1 MVKKVFVVPHTHW
14 DREWFFTSDQ
24 AKVYLLKDLKDV
36 LDHLE
41 ASGQYGSFLL
51 DGQSSLIEDYLNWR
65 PQERNRVEKLVKEK
79 KLILGPWYTQT
90 DQYLASGESIINNLR
105 IGMKQSDEL
114 GGHMNIAYVPDS
126 FGQESSMPQ
135 IYQQLGIDDAVLYR
149 GFSLDDTK
157 QSEFTWQGEDGSEI
171 SVFRMAC
178 GYFIGGVVDETKLAQ
193 LMTEEPFKTVVDQA
207 STDNVLFPNG
217 SDMAPLRFDLPE
229 FIERLNQAN
238 KGKFTFEVASL
249 EDYITAVKEAKPE
262 LRLITGEQDCGKDM
276 RVHKSISSSRADLK
290 ALNTKLQ
297 NYLANVVEPVLALGS
312 YFGLPYPT
320 KTLEDLWKKMAK
332 NAAHDSMGNC
342 VSDRVNA
349 DIKARYQKVEDIATA
364 LVEVTLRQI
373 STGVKN
379 DGHPITLT
387 VFNTLPVERGGVVS
401 KRIYSPSRNFKIQDY
416 NGQNIPFEITAVK
429 DVTELI
435 TSSTIQLDPGQA
447 IYLPEKVYQL
457 DVNMQL
463 ANIPAFGYKQL
474 SLLSEQDQEIDLP
487 TRQTGTKIENEF
499 YQISVNVDGSLDI
512 LDKLNNHLYQ
522 KQAILE
528 ENGDDGDSYNYSP
541 AKQDLVSYST
551 AQPHRSQCIQNAL
564 SSKLI
569 IDYDFSVPSDLAARA
584 KGLTDVKM
592 PTQMIVTLDQAS
604 KLIKFELNVDNRLPK
619 SHRLCIDFDSEVVTN
634 TSIADIQFGT
644 IKRPLT
650 KKQAL
655 RDWHQNQGAWQEK
668 PISINTVQSFVAMSD
683 DERGLALIPQGVRE
697 YECIGK
703 DNATIRLTVFRTYGM
718 LGKRDL
724 LYRPGRASG
733 DETVPTPEA
742 ELNQHLSFEL
752 AMTTVQTGYDQ
763 AALASEVKAFETPL
777 QVYQYAEFLNGRLTF
792 PFNPVKRTAD
802 PELSLFKTDDQL
814 VISTVEQTEEGT
826 GYQMRLYNPLFHPE
840 GDKITFNKQPQV
852 VQLVD
857 LLGNKITDLQV
868 DNRTV
873 VLPEIDHAKFMTVYF
888 EL

>member
-41 ASGQYGSFLL
+41 TDGQYGSFLL

-65 PQERNRVEKLVKEK
+65 PQERKRVEKLVKEK

-387 VFNTLPVERGGVVS
+387 VFNTLPVERGGVIS

-463 ANIPAFGYKQL
+463 ASIPAFGYKQL
-474 SLLSEQDQEIDLP
+474 SLISEQDQEIDLP

-512 LDKLNNHLYQ
+512 LDKLNNHLYR

-551 AQPHRSQCIQNAL
+551 AQPHCSQCIQNAL

-592 PTQMIVTLDQAS
+592 PTQMIVTLDRAS

-742 ELNQHLSFEL
+742 ELNQNLSFEL
-752 AMTTVQTGYDQ
+752 AMTTMQTGYDQ

-802 PELSLFKTDDQL
+802 PELSLFKTDNQL

-840 GDKITFNKQPQV
+840 GDKITFSRQPQV

-857 LLGNKITDLQV
+857 LLGNKIADLQV

>member
-36 LDHLE
+36 LDYLE

-65 PQERNRVEKLVKEK
+65 PQERKRVEKLVKEK

-114 GGHMNIAYVPDS
+114 GGHMNVAYVPDS

-312 YFGLPYPT
+312 YCGLPYPT

-349 DIKARYQKVEDIATA
+349 DIKARYQKVEDMATA

-387 VFNTLPVERGGVVS
+387 VFNTLPVERGGVIS

-457 DVNMQL
+457 DVNIRL

-474 SLLSEQDQEIDLP
+474 SLVSEQDQEIDLP

-655 RDWHQNQGAWQEK
+655 KDWHQNQGAWQEK

-752 AMTTVQTGYDQ
+752 AMTTMQTGYDQ

-792 PFNPVKRTAD
+792 PFNPVKRTAE

-814 VISTVEQTEEGT
+814 VISTVEQTEKGT
-826 GYQMRLYNPLFHPE
+826 GYQMRLYNPLFHPV

-857 LLGNKITDLQV
+857 LLGNKIADLQV

>member
-41 ASGQYGSFLL
+41 TDGQYGSFLL

-65 PQERNRVEKLVKEK
+65 PQERKRVEKLVKEK

-114 GGHMNIAYVPDS
+114 GGHMNVAYVPDS

-312 YFGLPYPT
+312 YFGLPYPA

-387 VFNTLPVERGGVVS
+387 VFNTLPVERGGVIS

-457 DVNMQL
+457 DVNIRL

-474 SLLSEQDQEIDLP
+474 SLVSEQDQEIDLP

-655 RDWHQNQGAWQEK
+655 KDWHENQGAWQEK

-703 DNATIRLTVFRTYGM
+703 DKATIRLTVFRTYGM

-752 AMTTVQTGYDQ
+752 AMTTMQTGYDQ

-792 PFNPVKRTAD
+792 PFNPVKRTTD
-802 PELSLFKTDDQL
+802 PELSLFKTDDKL

-826 GYQMRLYNPLFHPE
+826 GYQLRLYNPLFHPV

-857 LLGNKITDLQV
+857 LLGNKIADLQV

>member
-36 LDHLE
+36 LDYLE

-65 PQERNRVEKLVKEK
+65 PQERKRVEKLVKEK

-114 GGHMNIAYVPDS
+114 GGHMNVAYVPDS

-312 YFGLPYPT
+312 YFGIPYST

-349 DIKARYQKVEDIATA
+349 DIKARYQKAEDIATA

-387 VFNTLPVERGGVVS
+387 VFNTLPVERGGVIS

-463 ANIPAFGYKQL
+463 ASIPAFGYKQL

-512 LDKLNNHLYQ
+512 LDKLNNHLYR

-644 IKRPLT
+644 IKRPLK

-655 RDWHQNQGAWQEK
+655 KDWHQNQGAWQEK

-683 DERGLALIPQGVRE
+683 HERGLALIPQGVRE

-752 AMTTVQTGYDQ
+752 AMTTMQTGYDQ

-826 GYQMRLYNPLFHPE
+826 GYQMRLYNPLFHPV

-857 LLGNKITDLQV
+857 LLGNKIADLQV

-873 VLPEIDHAKFMTVYF
+873 VLPEINHAKFMTVYF

>member
-41 ASGQYGSFLL
+41 TDGQYGSFLL

-65 PQERNRVEKLVKEK
+65 PQERKRVEKLVKEK

-249 EDYITAVKEAKPE
+249 EDYITAVKETKPE

-312 YFGLPYPT
+312 YCGLSYPA

-379 DGHPITLT
+379 GGHPITLT
-387 VFNTLPVERGGVVS
+387 VFNTLPVERGGVIS

-463 ANIPAFGYKQL
+463 ASIPAFGYKQL
-474 SLLSEQDQEIDLP
+474 SLVSEQDQEIDLP

-512 LDKLNNHLYQ
+512 LDKLNNHLYR

-655 RDWHQNQGAWQEK
+655 KDWHENQGAWQEK

-752 AMTTVQTGYDQ
+752 AMTTMQTGYDQ

-792 PFNPVKRTAD
+792 PFNPAKRTAD
-802 PELSLFKTDDQL
+802 PELSLFKTDDKL

-826 GYQMRLYNPLFHPE
+826 GYQMRLYNPLFHPV

-857 LLGNKITDLQV
+857 LLGNKIADLQV

>member
-249 EDYITAVKEAKPE
+249 EDYITTVKEANPE

-312 YFGLPYPT
+312 YFGLPYPA

-474 SLLSEQDQEIDLP
+474 SLVSEQDQEIDLP

-655 RDWHQNQGAWQEK
+655 KDWHQNQGAWQEK

-752 AMTTVQTGYDQ
+752 AMTTMQTGYDQ

-802 PELSLFKTDDQL
+802 PELSLFKTDNQL

-826 GYQMRLYNPLFHPE
+826 GYQMRLYNPLFHPV

-857 LLGNKITDLQV
+857 LLGNKIADLQV

>member
-41 ASGQYGSFLL
+41 TDGQYGSFLL

-65 PQERNRVEKLVKEK
+65 PQERKRVEKLVKEK

-238 KGKFTFEVASL
+238 KGKFTFKVASL

-463 ANIPAFGYKQL
+463 ASIPAFGYKQL

-499 YQISVNVDGSLDI
+499 YQVSVNVDGSLDI
-512 LDKLNNHLYQ
+512 LDKLNNHLYR

-551 AQPHRSQCIQNAL
+551 AQPHRSQFIQNGL

-655 RDWHQNQGAWQEK
+655 KDWHQNQGAWQEK

-683 DERGLALIPQGVRE
+683 DKRGLALIPQGVRE

-752 AMTTVQTGYDQ
+752 AMTTMQTGYDQ

-826 GYQMRLYNPLFHPE
+826 GYQMRLYNPLFHPV

-857 LLGNKITDLQV
+857 LLGNKIADLQV

>member
-297 NYLANVVEPVLALGS
+297 NYLANVVEPLLALGS
-312 YFGLPYPT
+312 YFGLPYPN

-387 VFNTLPVERGGVVS
+387 VFNTLPVERGGVIS
-401 KRIYSPSRNFKIQDY
+401 KRIYCPSRNFKIQDY

-463 ANIPAFGYKQL
+463 TNIPAFGYKQL
-474 SLLSEQDQEIDLP
+474 SLVSEQDQEIDLP

-703 DNATIRLTVFRTYGM
+703 DKATIRLTVFRTYGM

-752 AMTTVQTGYDQ
+752 TMTTMQTGYDQ

-802 PELSLFKTDDQL
+802 PELSLFKTDDKL

>member
-65 PQERNRVEKLVKEK
+65 PQERKRVEKLVKEK

-114 GGHMNIAYVPDS
+114 GGHMNVAYVPDS

-249 EDYITAVKEAKPE
+249 EDYITAVKEANPE

-312 YFGLPYPT
+312 YFGLPYPA

-387 VFNTLPVERGGVVS
+387 VFNTLPVERGGVIS

-474 SLLSEQDQEIDLP
+474 SLVSEQDQEIDLP

-752 AMTTVQTGYDQ
+752 AMTTMQTGYDQ

-802 PELSLFKTDDQL
+802 PELSLFKTDDKL

-826 GYQMRLYNPLFHPE
+826 GYQMRLYNPLFHPV

-857 LLGNKITDLQV
+857 LLGNKIADLQV

>member
-114 GGHMNIAYVPDS
+114 GGHMNVAYVPDS

-249 EDYITAVKEAKPE
+249 EDYITAVKEANPE

-312 YFGLPYPT
+312 YFGLPYPA

-387 VFNTLPVERGGVVS
+387 VFNTLPVERGGVIS

-463 ANIPAFGYKQL
+463 ASIPAFGYKQL
-474 SLLSEQDQEIDLP
+474 SLVSEQDQEIDLP

-655 RDWHQNQGAWQEK
+655 KDWHQNQGAWQEK

-752 AMTTVQTGYDQ
+752 AMTTMQTGYDQ

-802 PELSLFKTDDQL
+802 PELSLFKTDDKL

-826 GYQMRLYNPLFHPE
+826 GYQMRLYNPLFHPV

>member
-65 PQERNRVEKLVKEK
+65 PQERKRVEKLVKEK

-238 KGKFTFEVASL
+238 KGKFTFEIASL

-312 YFGLPYPT
+312 YFGLPYPA

-387 VFNTLPVERGGVVS
+387 VFNTLPVERGGVLS

-474 SLLSEQDQEIDLP
+474 SLVSEQDQEIDLP
-487 TRQTGTKIENEF
+487 TRQTGIKIENEF

-634 TSIADIQFGT
+634 TTIADIQFGT

-655 RDWHQNQGAWQEK
+655 KDWHQNQGAWQEK

-683 DERGLALIPQGVRE
+683 DERGIALIPQGVRE

-733 DETVPTPEA
+733 DETVPTPVA

-752 AMTTVQTGYDQ
+752 AMTTMQTGYDQ

-792 PFNPVKRTAD
+792 PFNPVERTTE

-826 GYQMRLYNPLFHPE
+826 GYQMRLYNPLFHPV

-857 LLGNKITDLQV
+857 LLGNKIVDLQV

-873 VLPEIDHAKFMTVYF
+873 VLPEINHAKFMTVYF

>member
-65 PQERNRVEKLVKEK
+65 PQERKRVEKLVKEK

-135 IYQQLGIDDAVLYR
+135 IYQQLGINDAVLYR

-249 EDYITAVKEAKPE
+249 EDYIAAVKEAKPE

-320 KTLEDLWKKMAK
+320 KALEDLWKKMAK

-349 DIKARYQKVEDIATA
+349 DIKARYQKAEDIATA

-463 ANIPAFGYKQL
+463 ASIPAFGYKQL
-474 SLLSEQDQEIDLP
+474 SLVSEQDQEIDLP

-512 LDKLNNHLYQ
+512 LDKLNNHLYR

-655 RDWHQNQGAWQEK
+655 KDWHQNQGAWQEK

-752 AMTTVQTGYDQ
+752 AMTTMQTGYDQ

-802 PELSLFKTDDQL
+802 PELSLFKTDDKL

-826 GYQMRLYNPLFHPE
+826 GYQMRLYNPLFHPV

-857 LLGNKITDLQV
+857 LLGNKIADLQV

>member
-114 GGHMNIAYVPDS
+114 GGHMNVAYVPDS

-297 NYLANVVEPVLALGS
+297 NYLANVVEPLLALGS

-512 LDKLNNHLYQ
+512 LDKLNNHLYR

-655 RDWHQNQGAWQEK
+655 KDWHQNQGAWQEK
-668 PISINTVQSFVAMSD
+668 PISINTVQSFVAMSA

-752 AMTTVQTGYDQ
+752 AMTTMQTGYDQ

-802 PELSLFKTDDQL
+802 PELSLFKTDDKL

>member
-65 PQERNRVEKLVKEK
+65 PQERKRVEKLVKEK

-114 GGHMNIAYVPDS
+114 GGHMNVAYVPDS

-312 YFGLPYPT
+312 YFGIPYPT

-349 DIKARYQKVEDIATA
+349 DIKARYQKAEDIATA

-387 VFNTLPVERGGVVS
+387 VFNTLPVERGGVIS
-401 KRIYSPSRNFKIQDY
+401 KRIYSPSRKFKIQDY

-457 DVNMQL
+457 DVNIRL
-463 ANIPAFGYKQL
+463 ASIPAFGYKQL
-474 SLLSEQDQEIDLP
+474 SLVSEQDQEIDLP

-512 LDKLNNHLYQ
+512 LDKLNNHLYR

-644 IKRPLT
+644 IKRPLK

-655 RDWHQNQGAWQEK
+655 KDWHQNQGAWQEK

-683 DERGLALIPQGVRE
+683 HERGLALIPQGVRE

-752 AMTTVQTGYDQ
+752 AMTTMQTGYDQ

-826 GYQMRLYNPLFHPE
+826 GYQMRLYNPLFHPV

-857 LLGNKITDLQV
+857 LLGNKIADLQV

-873 VLPEIDHAKFMTVYF
+873 VLPEINHAKFMTVYF

>member
-36 LDHLE
+36 LDYLE

-65 PQERNRVEKLVKEK
+65 PQERKRVEKLVKEK

-105 IGMKQSDEL
+105 MGMKQSDEL
-114 GGHMNIAYVPDS
+114 GGHMNVAYVPDS

-297 NYLANVVEPVLALGS
+297 NYLANVVEPVLALGN
-312 YFGLPYPT
+312 YCGLPYPT

-349 DIKARYQKVEDIATA
+349 DIKARYQKVEDMATA

-387 VFNTLPVERGGVVS
+387 VFNTLPVERGGVIS

-474 SLLSEQDQEIDLP
+474 SLVSEQDQEIDLP

-604 KLIKFELNVDNRLPK
+604 KLIKFELNVDNRLPR

-655 RDWHQNQGAWQEK
+655 KDWHQNQGAWQEK

-683 DERGLALIPQGVRE
+683 DERGLVLIPQGVRE

-752 AMTTVQTGYDQ
+752 AMTTMQTGYDQ

-802 PELSLFKTDDQL
+802 PELSLFKTDNQL

-826 GYQMRLYNPLFHPE
+826 GYQMRLYNPLFHPV

-857 LLGNKITDLQV
+857 LLGNKIADLQV

>member
-65 PQERNRVEKLVKEK
+65 PQERKRVEKLVKEK

-135 IYQQLGIDDAVLYR
+135 IYQQLGINDAVLYR

-401 KRIYSPSRNFKIQDY
+401 KRVYSPSRNFKIQDS
-416 NGQNIPFEITAVK
+416 NGQNISFEITAVK

-463 ANIPAFGYKQL
+463 ASIPAFGYKQL
-474 SLLSEQDQEIDLP
+474 SLISEQDQEIDLP

-512 LDKLNNHLYQ
+512 LDKLNNHLYR

-592 PTQMIVTLDQAS
+592 PTQMIVTLDRES

-752 AMTTVQTGYDQ
+752 AMTTMQTGYDQ

-814 VISTVEQTEEGT
+814 VVSTVEQTEEGT
-826 GYQMRLYNPLFHPE
+826 GYQMRLYNPLFHPV

-857 LLGNKITDLQV
+857 LLGNKIADLEV

>member
-36 LDHLE
+36 LDYLE

-65 PQERNRVEKLVKEK
+65 PQERKRVEKLVKEK

-114 GGHMNIAYVPDS
+114 GGHMNVAYVPDS

-171 SVFRMAC
+171 SVFRLAC

-312 YFGLPYPT
+312 YFGLPYPS

-387 VFNTLPVERGGVVS
+387 VFNTLPVERGGVIG

-457 DVNMQL
+457 DVNLRL

-474 SLLSEQDQEIDLP
+474 SLVSEQDQEIDLP

-512 LDKLNNHLYQ
+512 LDKLNNHLYR

-592 PTQMIVTLDQAS
+592 PTQMIVTLDRAS

-718 LGKRDL
+718 LGKRAL

-752 AMTTVQTGYDQ
+752 AMTTMQTGYDQ

>member
-65 PQERNRVEKLVKEK
+65 PQERKRVEKLVKEK

-474 SLLSEQDQEIDLP
+474 SLVSEQDQEIDLP

-512 LDKLNNHLYQ
+512 LDKLNNHLYR

-551 AQPHRSQCIQNAL
+551 AQPHRSQCIKNAL

-592 PTQMIVTLDQAS
+592 PTQMIVTLDRES

-619 SHRLCIDFDSEVVTN
+619 SHRLCIDFDSEVATN

-718 LGKRDL
+718 LGKCDL

-742 ELNQHLSFEL
+742 ELNQHLTFEL
-752 AMTTVQTGYDQ
+752 AMTTMQTGYDQ
-763 AALASEVKAFETPL
+763 AALASEVKAFEIPL

-814 VISTVEQTEEGT
+814 VVSTVEQTEEGT
-826 GYQMRLYNPLFHPE
+826 GYQMRLYNPLFHPA

-857 LLGNKITDLQV
+857 LLGNKIADLQV

>member
-41 ASGQYGSFLL
+41 TDGQYGSFLL
-51 DGQSSLIEDYLNWR
+51 DGQSSLIEDYLNWC
-65 PQERNRVEKLVKEK
+65 PQERKRVEKLVKEK

-297 NYLANVVEPVLALGS
+297 NYLANVVEPLLALGS

-379 DGHPITLT
+379 DSHPITLT

-416 NGQNIPFEITAVK
+416 NGQNIPFEITAAK

-457 DVNMQL
+457 DVNIQL

-512 LDKLNNHLYQ
+512 LDKLNNHLYR

-551 AQPHRSQCIQNAL
+551 AQPHHSQCIQNAL

-655 RDWHQNQGAWQEK
+655 KDWHQNQGAWQEK

-683 DERGLALIPQGVRE
+683 DKRGLALIPQGVRE

-752 AMTTVQTGYDQ
+752 AMTTMQTGYDQ

-802 PELSLFKTDDQL
+802 PELSLFKTDDKL

-826 GYQMRLYNPLFHPE
+826 GYQMRLYNPLFHPV

-857 LLGNKITDLQV
+857 LLGNKIADLQV

>member
-342 VSDRVNA
+342 VSDRVNE

-474 SLLSEQDQEIDLP
+474 SLVSEQDQEIDLP

-592 PTQMIVTLDQAS
+592 PTQMIVTLDRAS

-752 AMTTVQTGYDQ
+752 AMTTMQTGYDQ

-802 PELSLFKTDDQL
+802 PELSLFKTDNKL

-826 GYQMRLYNPLFHPE
+826 GYQMRLYNPLFHPV

-857 LLGNKITDLQV
+857 LLGNKIADLQV

>member
-36 LDHLE
+36 LDYLE
-41 ASGQYGSFLL
+41 TDGQYGSFLL

-65 PQERNRVEKLVKEK
+65 PQERKRVEKLVKEK

-114 GGHMNIAYVPDS
+114 GGHMNVAYVPDS

-312 YFGLPYPT
+312 YFGLPYPS

-387 VFNTLPVERGGVVS
+387 VFNTLPVERGGVIS

-474 SLLSEQDQEIDLP
+474 SLVSEQDQEIDLP

-655 RDWHQNQGAWQEK
+655 KDWHQNQDAWQEK

-733 DETVPTPEA
+733 DETVPTSEA

-752 AMTTVQTGYDQ
+752 AMTTMQTGYDQ

-792 PFNPVKRTAD
+792 PFNPVKRTID

-814 VISTVEQTEEGT
+814 VISTVEQTEEGP
-826 GYQMRLYNPLFHPE
+826 GYQMRLYNPLFHPV

-857 LLGNKITDLQV
+857 LLGNKIADLQV

>member
-41 ASGQYGSFLL
+41 DSGQYGSFLL

-65 PQERNRVEKLVKEK
+65 PQERKRVEKLVKEK

-178 GYFIGGVVDETKLAQ
+178 GYFIGGVIDETKLAQ

-249 EDYITAVKEAKPE
+249 EDYITAVKEDKPE

-297 NYLANVVEPVLALGS
+297 NYLANVVEPLLALGS

-387 VFNTLPVERGGVVS
+387 VFNTLPVERGGVIS

-463 ANIPAFGYKQL
+463 ASIPAFGYKQL
-474 SLLSEQDQEIDLP
+474 SLISEQDQEIDLP

-634 TSIADIQFGT
+634 TTIADIQFGT

-655 RDWHQNQGAWQEK
+655 KDWHQNQGAWQEK

-752 AMTTVQTGYDQ
+752 AMTTMQTGYDQ
-763 AALASEVKAFETPL
+763 AALASEVKAFETSL

-792 PFNPVKRTAD
+792 PFNPVERTAD
-802 PELSLFKTDDQL
+802 PELSLFKTDNQL

-826 GYQMRLYNPLFHPE
+826 GYQMRLYNPLFHPV

-857 LLGNKITDLQV
+857 LLGNKIADLQV

>member
-36 LDHLE
+36 LDYLE

-65 PQERNRVEKLVKEK
+65 PQERKRVEKLVKEK

-114 GGHMNIAYVPDS
+114 GGHMNVAYVPDS

-312 YFGLPYPT
+312 YFGLPYPA

-387 VFNTLPVERGGVVS
+387 VFNTLPVERGGVIS

-474 SLLSEQDQEIDLP
+474 SLVSEQDQEIDLP

-752 AMTTVQTGYDQ
+752 AMTTMQTGYDQ

-826 GYQMRLYNPLFHPE
+826 GYQMRLYNPLFHPV

-857 LLGNKITDLQV
+857 LLGNKIADLQV

-873 VLPEIDHAKFMTVYF
+873 VLPEINHAKFMTVYF

>member
-592 PTQMIVTLDQAS
+592 PTQMIVTLDRAS

-752 AMTTVQTGYDQ
+752 AMTTMQTGYDQ

-802 PELSLFKTDDQL
+802 PELSLFKTDNKL

-826 GYQMRLYNPLFHPE
+826 GYQMRLYNPLFHPV

-857 LLGNKITDLQV
+857 LLGNKIADLQV

>member
-65 PQERNRVEKLVKEK
+65 PQERKRVEKLVKEK

-114 GGHMNIAYVPDS
+114 GGHMNVAYVPDS

-312 YFGLPYPT
+312 YFGIPYPT

-474 SLLSEQDQEIDLP
+474 SLISEQDQEIDLP

-592 PTQMIVTLDQAS
+592 PTQMIVTLDRAS

-752 AMTTVQTGYDQ
+752 AMTTMQTGYDQ

-802 PELSLFKTDDQL
+802 PELSLFKTDDKL

-826 GYQMRLYNPLFHPE
+826 GYQMRLYNPLFHPV

>member
-178 GYFIGGVVDETKLAQ
+178 GYFIGGVVDETKLAH

-262 LRLITGEQDCGKDM
+262 LQLITGEQDCGKDM

-312 YFGLPYPT
+312 YFGIPYPT

-474 SLLSEQDQEIDLP
+474 SLVSEQDQEIDLP

-592 PTQMIVTLDQAS
+592 PTQMIVTLDRAS

-703 DNATIRLTVFRTYGM
+703 DKATIRLTVFRTYGM

-724 LYRPGRASG
+724 LYRLGRASG

-752 AMTTVQTGYDQ
+752 AMTTMQTGYDQ
-763 AALASEVKAFETPL
+763 TALASEVKAFETPL

-802 PELSLFKTDDQL
+802 PELSLFKTDDKL

>member
-36 LDHLE
+36 LDYLE

-65 PQERNRVEKLVKEK
+65 PQERKRVEKLVKEK

-114 GGHMNIAYVPDS
+114 GGHMNVAYVPDS

-349 DIKARYQKVEDIATA
+349 DIKARYQKAEDIATA

-387 VFNTLPVERGGVVS
+387 VFNTLPVERGGVIS

-463 ANIPAFGYKQL
+463 ASIPAFGYKQL

-512 LDKLNNHLYQ
+512 LDKLNNHLYR

-644 IKRPLT
+644 IKRPLK

-655 RDWHQNQGAWQEK
+655 KDWHQNQGAWQEK

-752 AMTTVQTGYDQ
+752 AMTTMQTGYDQ
-763 AALASEVKAFETPL
+763 AALASEIKAFETPL

-826 GYQMRLYNPLFHPE
+826 GYQMRLYNPLFHPV

-857 LLGNKITDLQV
+857 LLGNKIADLQV

-873 VLPEIDHAKFMTVYF
+873 VLPEINHAKFMTVYF

>member
-474 SLLSEQDQEIDLP
+474 SLVSEQDQEIDLP

-564 SSKLI
+564 SNKLI

-592 PTQMIVTLDQAS
+592 PTQMIVTLDRAS

-668 PISINTVQSFVAMSD
+668 PISINTVQGFVAMSD

-703 DNATIRLTVFRTYGM
+703 DKATIRLTVFRTYGM

-752 AMTTVQTGYDQ
+752 AMTTMQNCYDQ
-763 AALASEVKAFETPL
+763 AALASEIKAFETPL

-802 PELSLFKTDDQL
+802 PELSLFKTDDKL
-814 VISTVEQTEEGT
+814 VISTVEQIEEGT
-826 GYQMRLYNPLFHPE
+826 GYQMRLYNPLFHPV

-857 LLGNKITDLQV
+857 LLGNKIADLQV

>member
-65 PQERNRVEKLVKEK
+65 PQERKRVEKLVKEK

-135 IYQQLGIDDAVLYR
+135 IYQQLGINDAVLYR

-249 EDYITAVKEAKPE
+249 EDYIAAVKEAKPE

-320 KTLEDLWKKMAK
+320 KALEDLWKKMAK

-463 ANIPAFGYKQL
+463 ASIPAFGYKQL
-474 SLLSEQDQEIDLP
+474 SLVSEQDQEIDLP

-512 LDKLNNHLYQ
+512 LDKLNNHLYR

-604 KLIKFELNVDNRLPK
+604 KLIKFELNVDNRLPR

-655 RDWHQNQGAWQEK
+655 KDWHQNQGAWQEK

-752 AMTTVQTGYDQ
+752 AMTTMQTGYDQ

-802 PELSLFKTDDQL
+802 PELSLFKTDNQL

-826 GYQMRLYNPLFHPE
+826 GYQMRLYNPLFHPV

-857 LLGNKITDLQV
+857 LLGNKIADLQV
-868 DNRTV
+868 DNRTI

>member
-41 ASGQYGSFLL
+41 TDGQYGSFLL

-65 PQERNRVEKLVKEK
+65 PQERKRVEKLVKEK

-171 SVFRMAC
+171 NVFRMAC

-401 KRIYSPSRNFKIQDY
+401 KLIYSPSRNFKIQDY

-474 SLLSEQDQEIDLP
+474 SLISEQDQEIDLP

-499 YQISVNVDGSLDI
+499 YQVSVNVDGSLDI
-512 LDKLNNHLYQ
+512 LDKLNNHLYR

-619 SHRLCIDFDSEVVTN
+619 SHRLCIDFDSEVATN

-742 ELNQHLSFEL
+742 ELNQHLTFEL
-752 AMTTVQTGYDQ
+752 AMTTMQTCYDQ
-763 AALASEVKAFETPL
+763 AALASEIKAFETPL
-777 QVYQYAEFLNGRLTF
+777 HVYQYAEFLNGRLTF

-814 VISTVEQTEEGT
+814 VVSTVEQTEKGT
-826 GYQMRLYNPLFHPE
+826 GYQMRLYNPLFHPV

-857 LLGNKITDLQV
+857 LLGNKIADLQV

>member
-290 ALNTKLQ
+290 ARNTKLQ

-474 SLLSEQDQEIDLP
+474 SLVSEQDQEIDLP

-592 PTQMIVTLDQAS
+592 PTQMIVTLDRAS

-752 AMTTVQTGYDQ
+752 AMTTMQTGYDQ

-802 PELSLFKTDDQL
+802 PELSLFKTDNKL

>member
-65 PQERNRVEKLVKEK
+65 PQERKRVEKLVKEK

-90 DQYLASGESIINNLR
+90 DQYLASGESIVNNLR

-249 EDYITAVKEAKPE
+249 EDYITAVKEANPE
-262 LRLITGEQDCGKDM
+262 LRLITGEQDCGQDM

-312 YFGLPYPT
+312 YFGLPYPA

-387 VFNTLPVERGGVVS
+387 VFNTLPVERGGVIG

-474 SLLSEQDQEIDLP
+474 SLVSEQDQEIDLP

-592 PTQMIVTLDQAS
+592 PTQMIVTLDRAS

-703 DNATIRLTVFRTYGM
+703 DKATIRLTVFRTYGM

-752 AMTTVQTGYDQ
+752 AMTTMQTGYDQ

-802 PELSLFKTDDQL
+802 PELSLFKTDDKL

-826 GYQMRLYNPLFHPE
+826 GYQMRLYNPLFHPV

>member
-114 GGHMNIAYVPDS
+114 GGHMNVAYVPDS

-592 PTQMIVTLDQAS
+592 PTQMIVTLDRAS

-655 RDWHQNQGAWQEK
+655 KDWHQNQGAWQEK
-668 PISINTVQSFVAMSD
+668 PISINTVQSFVAMSA

-752 AMTTVQTGYDQ
+752 AMTTMQTGYDQ

-802 PELSLFKTDDQL
+802 PELSLFKTDNKL

-826 GYQMRLYNPLFHPE
+826 GYQMRLYNPLFHPV

-857 LLGNKITDLQV
+857 LLGNKIADLQV

>member
-41 ASGQYGSFLL
+41 TDGQYGSFLL

-65 PQERNRVEKLVKEK
+65 PQERKRVEKLVKEK

-114 GGHMNIAYVPDS
+114 GGHMNVAYVPDS

-193 LMTEEPFKTVVDQA
+193 LMSEEPFKTVVDQA

-262 LRLITGEQDCGKDM
+262 LRMITGEQDCGKDM

-474 SLLSEQDQEIDLP
+474 SLLSERDQEIDLP

-655 RDWHQNQGAWQEK
+655 KDWHQNQGAWQEK

-752 AMTTVQTGYDQ
+752 AMTTMQTGYDQ

-802 PELSLFKTDDQL
+802 PELSLFKTDNQL

-826 GYQMRLYNPLFHPE
+826 GYQMRLYNPLFHPV

-857 LLGNKITDLQV
+857 LLGNKIADLQV

>member
-1 MVKKVFVVPHTHW
+1 
-14 DREWFFTSDQ
+14 
-24 AKVYLLKDLKDV
+24 
-36 LDHLE
+36 
-41 ASGQYGSFLL
+41 
-51 DGQSSLIEDYLNWR
+51 
-65 PQERNRVEKLVKEK
+65 
-79 KLILGPWYTQT
+79 
-90 DQYLASGESIINNLR
+90 
-105 IGMKQSDEL
+105 
-114 GGHMNIAYVPDS
+114 
-126 FGQESSMPQ
+126 
-135 IYQQLGIDDAVLYR
+135 
-149 GFSLDDTK
+149 
-157 QSEFTWQGEDGSEI
+157 
-171 SVFRMAC
+171 
-178 GYFIGGVVDETKLAQ
+178 
-193 LMTEEPFKTVVDQA
+193 
-207 STDNVLFPNG
+207 
-217 SDMAPLRFDLPE
+217 
-229 FIERLNQAN
+229 
-238 KGKFTFEVASL
+238 
-249 EDYITAVKEAKPE
+249 
-262 LRLITGEQDCGKDM
+262 
-276 RVHKSISSSRADLK
+276 
-290 ALNTKLQ
+290 
-297 NYLANVVEPVLALGS
+297 
-312 YFGLPYPT
+312 
-320 KTLEDLWKKMAK
+320 
-332 NAAHDSMGNC
+332 
-342 VSDRVNA
+342 
-349 DIKARYQKVEDIATA
+349 
-364 LVEVTLRQI
+364 
-373 STGVKN
+373 
-379 DGHPITLT
+379 
-387 VFNTLPVERGGVVS
+387 
-401 KRIYSPSRNFKIQDY
+401 
-416 NGQNIPFEITAVK
+416 
-429 DVTELI
+429 
-435 TSSTIQLDPGQA
+435 
-447 IYLPEKVYQL
+447 
-457 DVNMQL
+457 MQL

-752 AMTTVQTGYDQ
+752 AMTTMQTGYDQ

-826 GYQMRLYNPLFHPE
+826 GYQMRLYNPLFHPV

-857 LLGNKITDLQV
+857 LLGNKIADLQV

-873 VLPEIDHAKFMTVYF
+873 VLPEINHAKFMTVYF

>member
-249 EDYITAVKEAKPE
+249 EDYITAVKEANPE
-262 LRLITGEQDCGKDM
+262 LRLITGEQDCGQDM

-312 YFGLPYPT
+312 YFGLPYPA

-474 SLLSEQDQEIDLP
+474 SLVSEQDQEIDLP

-592 PTQMIVTLDQAS
+592 PTQMIVTLDRAS

-703 DNATIRLTVFRTYGM
+703 DKATIRLTVFRTYGM

-752 AMTTVQTGYDQ
+752 AMTTMQTGYDQ
-763 AALASEVKAFETPL
+763 TALASEVKAFETPL

-802 PELSLFKTDDQL
+802 PELSLFKTDDKL